1 MCFSVLETQNTGL
14 YVYELFVSPVLLLTS
29 KASYSSSADEIK
41 SPKAGLP
48 AGEVVV
54 KGILRVWCEGHWT
67 EL

>member
-14 YVYELFVSPVLLLTS
+14 YVYELVVSPVLLLTS

-41 SPKAGLP
+41 SPKAP